1 MKHMNGKMKAMVLHD
16 WVTTWGDNLKLEDVA
31 IPTPGPHDALVKV
44 RACGVGLTVSNFLLG
59 HSTKDPQLLPQIPGH
74 EVAGQVVQ
82 VGDAVENIKVKD
94 RVITYFYLSC
104 GYCRYCLAG
113 KQDLCNH
120 SQGRFAIHIPGG
132 YAEYIRV
139 PARNLFTIPDDIPY
153 KEATV
158 ICDAVATP
166 VHVMNDRAQVQPGDT
181 VMVVGAG
188 GGVGIHA
195 VQMAKLFGA
204 RVIGVDISDT
214 KLDAVKRLGADAVIN
229 NQKQPM
235 THEVMRLT
243 NNEGVDAAIDF
254 ASTTQTLRE
263 CFKSLAIQGRLIKM
277 ASHPGVTLTIPARQ
291 LGERVI
297 TGSRYATKSEFLQA
311 IQFVHEQKITPI
323 ISKTSSL
330 EDVEHLH
337 ILLDRKEL
345 LGRGAIIFPE

>member
-1 MKHMNGKMKAMVLHD
+1 MKAMVLHE
-16 WVTTWGDNLKLEDVA
+16 WVTTWGDNLKLEYVE

-59 HSTKDPQLLPQIPGH
+59 HSTNDPQLLPQIPGH

-82 VGDAVENIKVKD
+82 VGDAVENVKVGD

-104 GYCRYCLAG
+104 GFCRYCLAG
-113 KQDLCNH
+113 KQDLCNN
-120 SQGRFAIHIPGG
+120 SQGRLAIHIPGG

-139 PARNLFTIPDDIPY
+139 PARNLFTIPDDLSY

-204 RVIGVDISDT
+204 RVIAVDINDK
-214 KLDAVKRLGADAVIN
+214 KLDAVKSLGADEIIN
-229 NQKQPM
+229 NQKQQL
-235 THEVMRLT
+235 THEVMRIT
-243 NNEGVDAAIDF
+243 HNYGVDAAIDF
-254 ASTTQTLRE
+254 ASTNQTLIE
-263 CFKSLAIQGRLIKM
+263 CFNSLAIRGRLIKM
-277 ASHPGVTLTIPARQ
+277 ASHPGVTVTVPARQ

-297 TGSRYATKSEFLQA
+297 TGSRYATKVEFLQA
-311 IQFVHEQKITPI
+311 IHFVHEQKIKPV
-323 ISKTSSL
+323 ISETSSL

-345 LGRGAIIFPE
+345 LGRGAILFPE